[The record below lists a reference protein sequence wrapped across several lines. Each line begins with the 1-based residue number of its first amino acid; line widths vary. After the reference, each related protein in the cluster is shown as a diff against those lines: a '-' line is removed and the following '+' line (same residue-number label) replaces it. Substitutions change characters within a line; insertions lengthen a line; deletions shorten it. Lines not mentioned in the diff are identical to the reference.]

1 MPWSHPKNL
10 TLNYFFLPMLLC
22 TSLRRPPVVMWDGV
36 HVLSM
41 GAWFFLSSWQPT
53 TEVEVKKKLSGS
65 LMVSVDQLNTSFGR
79 KERANSVMSVIT
91 NTLVEGTAT
100 LTQLFNLLSHY
111 SLTRAA
117 LIGWLVWHEFPAYL
131 LCISNSTRYI
141 QCIQFFLS
149 FDTIACGMLKHASM
163 FGFDV
168 WSALCLQNWR
178 SLSASV
184 HHAGISFLTHSWS
197 GSAPHCGWR
206 LKRLWTW

>member
-1 MPWSHPKNL
+1 MPCPQPKNL

-36 HVLSM
+36 HVVSM

-117 LIGWLVWHEFPAYL
+117 LIGWFIWHEFPAYL
-131 LCISNSTRYI
+131 LCISSSTRYI
-141 QCIQFFLS
+141 QCIQFFYHFIPLHAVCS
-149 FDTIACGMLKHASM
+149 STYVCLILMCDPRYVFRTGGVSAQVSAML
-163 FGFDV
+163 V
-168 WSALCLQNWR
+168 
-178 SLSASV
+178 
-184 HHAGISFLTHSWS
+184 
-197 GSAPHCGWR
+197 
-206 LKRLWTW
+206 

>member
-1 MPWSHPKNL
+1 M
-10 TLNYFFLPMLLC
+10 
-22 TSLRRPPVVMWDGV
+22 VMWDGV

-117 LIGWLVWHEFPAYL
+117 LI
-131 LCISNSTRYI
+131 
-141 QCIQFFLS
+141 
-149 FDTIACGMLKHASM
+149 D
-163 FGFDV
+163 
-168 WSALCLQNWR
+168 
-178 SLSASV
+178 
-184 HHAGISFLTHSWS
+184 
-197 GSAPHCGWR
+197 
-206 LKRLWTW
+206 

>member
-1 MPWSHPKNL
+1 MHLQHTHIFLETSTKIEKTETCPAPHSKNL
-10 TLNYFFLPMLLC
+10 ILYFLLLPMLLC

-141 QCIQFFLS
+141 QCIQFFYHLIPLHAVFS
-149 FDTIACGMLKHASM
+149 STPVCLVLMCGPRYVFRTGGVSAQVSAML
-163 FGFDV
+163 V
-168 WSALCLQNWR
+168 
-178 SLSASV
+178 
-184 HHAGISFLTHSWS
+184 
-197 GSAPHCGWR
+197 
-206 LKRLWTW
+206 